1 MSYFCNLEKENFM
14 KLGLR
19 HIIALISALLY
30 AVILPAQDLPKM
42 PADPAVMTGILPNGL
57 SYYIVSNAYEKGLAD
72 FALIQK
78 TGTLSVPDSLA
89 ADGDALAVAHQ
100 ALTLVPRLK
109 NDTPQD
115 FFIRH
120 GSAPARSGYVSVSE
134 DATIFRFPG
143 VRLSDHKA
151 VLDSA
156 LVVLLNIADRG
167 SYSENSFLNKWYPPS
182 DQAIV
187 ISGDV
192 DAKALASR
200 LESMSY
206 MVPASSSAPR
216 EDVYLPDSSRVS
228 VSEVGQ
234 EGQLQEISM
243 TWVSKRVPREYMNT
257 VQPVIFD
264 RAMDILGKVAVRRL
278 RAVLETEG
286 IPAADVSYICGN
298 TDEGPVDDLFTMCVT
313 VGPDDALTARK
324 LMSGVMNSIDSEG
337 VSVEEYLL
345 AEADFMNGLR
355 SESALPYRTN
365 AGYVDRSISSFLY
378 NSLLSSSKQ
387 IYALHTTREL
397 PDSVRCR
404 LFNDVAAALI
414 SPFDTEQ
421 TVESSAAVQMPSLP
435 GPAMKVK
442 IKSARKDHLS
452 GGSVWTFSNGFRVVY
467 RKMPSSGEVYYT
479 LALNGGYGT
488 ISGLGNGEGAFVSD
502 IFRLS
507 RIAGMK
513 GEDFFDALKMEGLVM
528 TPRVTISNTLIEGH
542 LPKDRMPL
550 LLQTL
555 QALSTG
561 RSPMQES
568 FEYYKKSEEMSLEH
582 PKNSYTARMTAID
595 SIMCPG
601 YRYSLYKSKGKLTDS
616 FYSKAYAF
624 VDAQMEKLNDGVLVI
639 VGDIDEESLKQ
650 QLLSYVGAFRTKDV
664 PAKKTSVRYQPVSG
678 WTTYTVKGREDAV
691 DVALSARM
699 PLTFNNY
706 LAACMAVM
714 TIERDLTETLADS
727 GVYFEVL
734 FNCRIYPEE
743 RMNMMVSVCGTGAS
757 GFALGLA
764 GTSAIDVLADVREA
778 LSGLSSKEITD
789 DELKQYKAYLK
800 NQLSVEMKDPQY
812 WVDAIVV
819 RYLDGKDL
827 TTGYAANIDALTKD
841 DVKRVLTL
849 LDKGCKVEYVTEK

>member
-1 MSYFCNLEKENFM
+1 M

-19 HIIALISALLY
+19 HIIALISALLF

-42 PADPAVMTGILPNGL
+42 PADPAVMTGVLPNGL
-57 SYYIVSNAYEKGLAD
+57 AYYIVSNAYGKGLAD

-78 TGTLSVPDSLA
+78 TGTLTVPDSLSS
-89 ADGDALAVAHQ
+89 DGDAVAVAQQ
-100 ALTLVPRLK
+100 ALTFVPRLK
-109 NDTPQD
+109 NDSPQD

-120 GSAPARSGYVSVSE
+120 GSAPGRSGYVSVSE
-134 DATIFRFPG
+134 DATLFRFPG
-143 VRLSDHKA
+143 VRLSDHKT

-167 SYSENSFLNKWYPPS
+167 SYSQNSFLSQWYSPS

-187 ISGDV
+187 ISGDF

-200 LESMSY
+200 LEAMSY

-216 EDVYLPDSSRVS
+216 EGVYLPDSSGVS
-228 VSEVGQ
+228 VSEVGL

-264 RAMDILGKVAVRRL
+264 RAMDILGRVAVRRL
-278 RAVLETEG
+278 RTAFEIEG
-286 IPAADVSYICGN
+286 IPVSDVSYVLTIA
-298 TDEGPVDDLFTMCVT
+298 DRGPGDDVFTMCAT
-313 VGPDDALTARK
+313 VAQDDVLNARK
-324 LMSGVMNSIDSEG
+324 LMSGVMHSIDSEG
-337 VSVEEYLL
+337 VSVGEYLL
-345 AEADFMNGLR
+345 AEADFMNALR
-355 SESALPYRTN
+355 RESALPYCTN
-365 AGYVDRSISSFLY
+365 AGYVDRCISSFLY
-378 NSLLSSSKQ
+378 NSLLSSQKQ

-397 PDSVRCR
+397 PDTVRCR

-414 SPFDTEQ
+414 YPFDSEQ
-421 TVESSAAVQMPSLP
+421 ILDSVAAVRMPSLP
-435 GPAMKVK
+435 GPASKVK
-442 IKSARKDHLS
+442 LKSVRKDHLS

-479 LALNGGYGT
+479 LALNGGYGG
-488 ISGLGNGEGAFVSD
+488 ISGLGSGEGAFLSD
-502 IFRLS
+502 IFSLS
-507 RIAGMK
+507 SIAGMMGK
-513 GEDFFDALKMEGLVM
+513 DFFEALKVEGLVM
-528 TPRVTISNTLIEGH
+528 NPRVTISNTLIEGH
-542 LPKDRMPL
+542 LPKDRFPVL
-550 LLQTL
+550 L
-555 QALSTG
+555 QALHAISAD
-561 RSPMQES
+561 RSPIPES
-568 FEYYKKSEEMSLEH
+568 FEYYKKSEEMALEH
-582 PKNSYTARMTAID
+582 PNNSYTARMTAID

-601 YRYSLYKSKGKLTDS
+601 YKYSPYKSKGKLTDS

-624 VDAQMEKLNDGVLVI
+624 MDAQMEKLNDGVLVI
-639 VGDIDEESLKQ
+639 VGDIDEEYLKQ
-650 QLLSYVGAFRTKDV
+650 QLLLYVGAFRTKDV
-664 PAKKTSVRYQPVSG
+664 SARKTSVRYQPVSG
-678 WTTYTVKGREDAV
+678 WTTYTVRGGEDAV

-706 LAACMAVM
+706 LAACIAIM
-714 TIERDLTETLADS
+714 TIERDLTEALADS
-727 GVYFEVL
+727 GMYFEVL
-734 FNCRIYPEE
+734 FNCRMYPEE
-743 RMNMMVSVCGTGAS
+743 RMNMLVSVCSTDARGFAS
-757 GFALGLA
+757 GLT